1 MREIIGDLILLRG
14 LPGAGKS
21 TVASLIMTGG
31 GMTDKVIEAD
41 SYFYDNMGNYNFD
54 PSKLPAAHNYCKTK
68 VTDYMKMM
76 KPKIVVANTFTQEW
90 EMKPYYELAEKH
102 GYRVHTLIVENRHGN
117 ESIHNVP
124 AVSIGNMLHRFQI
137 KL

>member
-1 MREIIGDLILLRG
+1 MKDKIGDLILLRG

-21 TVASLIMTGG
+21 TVAQLIITGG

-41 SYFYDNMGNYNFD
+41 SYFYDHMGNYNFD
-54 PSKLPAAHNYCKTK
+54 PSKLPAAHNYCKTM

-90 EMKPYYELAEKH
+90 EMKEYFELAEKY
-102 GYRVHTLIVENRHGN
+102 GYKVFTLIVENRHGSQN
-117 ESIHNVP
+117 IHDVP
-124 AVSIGNMLHRFQI
+124 EDKLEQMKNRFEV

>member
-1 MREIIGDLILLRG
+1 MKEKIGDLILLRG

-21 TVASLIMTGG
+21 TMAQLIMTGG

-41 SYFYDNMGNYNFD
+41 SYFYDHMGNYNFD
-54 PSKLPAAHNYCKTK
+54 PNKLPAAHNYCKTM

-90 EMKPYYELAEKH
+90 EMKPYYELAERY
-102 GYRVHTLIVENRHGN
+102 GYNVHTLVVENRHGN
-117 ESIHNVP
+117 KSVHDVP
-124 AVSIGNMLHRFQI
+124 DATIGNMLNRFEI

>member
-1 MREIIGDLILLRG
+1 MKDKIGDLILLRG

-21 TVASLIMTGG
+21 TVGHLIMTGG

-41 SYFYDNMGNYNFD
+41 SYFYDHMGNYNFD
-54 PSKLPAAHNYCKTK
+54 PSKLPAAHNYCKTM

-90 EMKPYYELAEKH
+90 EMKPYYELAERY
-102 GYRVHTLIVENRHGN
+102 GYNVHTLVVENRHGN
-117 ESIHNVP
+117 KSVHDVP
-124 AVSIGNMLHRFQI
+124 DATMGNMLNRFEI

>member
-1 MREIIGDLILLRG
+1 MKENIGDLILIRG

-41 SYFYDNMGNYNFD
+41 TYFYDHMGNYNFD
-54 PSKLPAAHNYCKTK
+54 ATKLSAAHNYCKSM
-68 VTDYMKMM
+68 VEDYMKMM
-76 KPKIVVANTFTQEW
+76 KPKIVVSNTFTQEW
-90 EMKPYYELAEKH
+90 EMDAYYNLATKH
-102 GYRVHTLIVENRHGN
+102 GYRVHTLIVENRHGSK
-117 ESIHNVP
+117 SIHDVP
-124 AVSIGNMLHRFQI
+124 DATMGNMLNRFEV

>member
-1 MREIIGDLILLRG
+1 MKEKIGDLILLRG

-21 TVASLIMTGG
+21 TVAQLIMTGG

-41 SYFYDNMGNYNFD
+41 SHFYDHMGNYNFD
-54 PSKLPAAHNYCKTK
+54 PSKLPAAHNYCKTM
-68 VTDYMKMM
+68 VTDFMKMM

-90 EMKPYYELAEKH
+90 EMKPYYELAERH

-117 ESIHNVP
+117 KSVHDVP
-124 AVSIGNMLHRFQI
+124 DATRGNMLNRFEI